1 MIDIDNYQKECK
13 KTAIY
18 PTEYSVIYPVIGMCG
33 ETGEVAEKI
42 KKIIRDKN
50 SIFDETSKIEIMKE
64 LGDVMWYIS
73 NIATD
78 LNVNMSDILTMNLD
92 KIQSRQSRNK
102 IHGSGDNR

>member
-1 MIDIDNYQKECK
+1 
-13 KTAIY
+13 
-18 PTEYSVIYPVIGMCG
+18 MCG

-50 SIFDETSKIEIMKE
+50 SIFDENSKIEIMKE
-64 LGDVMWYIS
+64 LGDVMWYIC

-78 LNVNMSDILTMNLD
+78 LNVNMSDVLTMNLD